1 MFGGSP
7 MLSLPPNFYASTPP
21 QSYQPPP
28 RYTAP
33 AVPRSATPPAWQE
46 PAPEQQPVVEAPAQR
61 APVYRGKADDEE
73 TVTETVTVVEEPQPE
88 RQPERLSLPAPED
101 LGVGCGCGRC
111 ECSPCRCSARVD
123 WTEVH
128 ARLERLGALSFQQ
141 QKLAGGGYRVSFLL
155 PTEHPD
161 RSQHVQATAQTALQ
175 AAGLALDRAEEL
187 ARRR

>member
-7 MLSLPPNFYASTPP
+7 ILSVPPGFFSSPPAESYAPA
-21 QSYQPPP
+21 P
-28 RYTAP
+28 RYSAP
-33 AVPRSATPPAWQE
+33 PVQQPAPPPAWQQS
-46 PAPEQQPVVEAPAQR
+46 APDQQPAVEAPTPR
-61 APVYRGKADDEE
+61 APVYRGKADDEV
-73 TVTETVTVVEEPQPE
+73 VTETVTVVEERE
-88 RQPERLSLPAPED
+88 PERLSLPAPEN

-111 ECSPCRCSARVD
+111 ECSPCHCNAQVD
-123 WTEVH
+123 WAEVH
-128 ARLERLGALSFQQ
+128 ARLERLGALSFQE

-155 PTEHPD
+155 PTERED